1 MNEQQLDQLKAQAA
15 KRVEAAKTQQDLAKM
30 LVSFL
35 SRLHNIDASLLLAD
49 LMLCSTHDSN
59 KILYNTLHEHK
70 IPDEYFADWSHPD
83 CEEKYWKFSKT
94 VRDAAHYVFNQVRCW
109 EHNKTAKEKGYKV
122 YTDEEIDVMPY
133 GAKAQKLRELACII
147 ADMADAFDICDM
159 NANDYRK
166 N

>member
-1 MNEQQLDQLKAQAA
+1 MAEQLDKLKAQAV

-30 LVSFL
+30 LISFL

-59 KILYNTLHEHK
+59 KILYKALHEHN
-70 IPDEYFADWSHPD
+70 IPDEYFAKWSYPD

-94 VRDAAHYVFNQVRCW
+94 VHDAAHYVFNQAHCR
-109 EHNKTAKEKGYKV
+109 EHNKTAKEKGYHF
-122 YTDEEIDVMPY
+122 YTEEELRVMPY

-147 ADMADAFDICDM
+147 AQMADAFDICDM
-159 NANDYRK
+159 NIDGYK
-166 N
+166 KE

>member
-1 MNEQQLDQLKAQAA
+1 MDEQQIKQLKVQGA

-30 LVSFL
+30 LISFL
-35 SRLHNIDASLLLAD
+35 SRMHNIDTSLLLAD

-59 KILYNTLHEHK
+59 KILYKALHEHN
-70 IPDEYFADWSHPD
+70 IPDEYYVEWTHPD

-94 VRDAAHYVFNQVRCW
+94 VHDAAHYVFNQAHCI

-122 YTDEEIDVMPY
+122 YTKEEIDVMPY
-133 GAKAQKLRELACII
+133 GAKAQKLRELAYII
-147 ADMADAFDICDM
+147 AMMADAFDICDM

-166 N
+166 E